1 MGINTVP
8 LIFER
13 RFDIEAKTVGMFYGG
28 GWGEGFK
35 DEGLRFLDG
44 WSMEDWFGMGMW
56 WICEEFEIS
65 KKNIFGEKEIK

>member
-44 WSMEDWFGMGMW
+44 GLVDGGLVWYGDVMDL
-56 WICEEFEIS
+56 
-65 KKNIFGEKEIK
+65 

>member
-44 WSMEDWFGMGMW
+44 WSMEDWFGMGM
-56 WICEEFEIS
+56 
-65 KKNIFGEKEIK
+65 